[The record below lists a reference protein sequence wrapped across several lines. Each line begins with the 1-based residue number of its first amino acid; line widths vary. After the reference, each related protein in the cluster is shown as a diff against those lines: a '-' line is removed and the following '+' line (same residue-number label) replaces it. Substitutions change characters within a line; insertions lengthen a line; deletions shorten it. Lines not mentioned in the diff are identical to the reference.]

1 MPSSPIAELER
12 KRRRAI
18 KAGVFTSLVV
28 ASAFLLGMLI
38 QGCHSQRSTD
48 TQPGLNSPAPET
60 TAPTNP
66 PAIVER
72 SPDTN
77 PPPQFVQP
85 TAAIPNE
92 PPPQSEVFEKSKPDA
107 TLYTVK
113 RGDTL
118 TRIARAHGT
127 TVRLLKAENNLKS
140 DQISVGKQLK
150 IPTAMKTVDAPR

>member
-38 QGCHSQRSTD
+38 QGCNSQRSTD
-48 TQPGLNSPAPET
+48 AQPGLNSPTPKT
-60 TAPTNP
+60 TAPTNT
-66 PAIVER
+66 PAIVEGGP
-72 SPDTN
+72 STN
-77 PPPQFVQP
+77 APPQFVQP

-92 PPPQSEVFEKSKPDA
+92 PPPQPEAFEKSKPDA

-150 IPTAMKTVDAPR
+150 IPTATKTVDAPR